1 MPASQ
6 MTQHAGQPQ
15 QSRGARRRARRR
27 TTTIVAAIVVA
38 LVCIVAIVA
47 ATRGGDDSPSAQTS
61 AASPYA
67 TPASGAALVANDD
80 LMRAG
85 IRDLRGIIDRAAMK
99 AWFLYPAAAAV
110 RPGTDLGKGEWPKD
124 PWTGKALTPGSGRG
138 TYEYEPAADLRSYRL
153 VGYLDSGQTY
163 VVTGGM
169 PKQMMVAY
177 DHRGEEGIHLIRQY
191 VEAYI
196 REHGSCPPPSEVF
209 HGGAVGRYGKL
220 YWPSN
225 PWDHYDMKQRDDR
238 GSFAYSVS
246 TDRRSY
252 TLRLHRALKADYVL
266 KGPVAN

>member
-1 MPASQ
+1 
-6 MTQHAGQPQ
+6 MTHHSGQPP

-27 TTTIVAAIVVA
+27 TTTIVAAIVAV
-38 LVCIVAIVA
+38 LVCVVVIVA
-47 ATRGGDDSPSAQTS
+47 ATRGGGDSPSAQAS
-61 AASPYA
+61 AAAYA

-80 LMRAG
+80 LMRAR

-99 AWFLYPAAAAV
+99 AWFLYPTAAAV
-110 RPGTDLGKGEWPKD
+110 RPGTELGKGEWPKD

-138 TYEYEPAADLRSYRL
+138 AYQYQPAADLRSYQL
-153 VGYLDSGQTY
+153 VGHLDSGETY
-163 VVTGGM
+163 VVSGGM

-196 REHGSCPPPSEVF
+196 RERGSCPPPGEVF
-209 HGGAVGRYGKL
+209 HGGAVGRHGKL

-246 TDRRSY
+246 ADRRTY

-266 KGPVAN
+266 KGPVTN